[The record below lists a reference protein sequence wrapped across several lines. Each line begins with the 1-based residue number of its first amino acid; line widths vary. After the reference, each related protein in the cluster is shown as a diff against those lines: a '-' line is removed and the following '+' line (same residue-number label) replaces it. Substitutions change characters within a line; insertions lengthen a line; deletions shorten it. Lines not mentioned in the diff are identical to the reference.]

1 MSDRLEDWRKQI
13 DAIDEKM
20 LNLLAKRVSLVRKIG
35 QYKKEHH
42 LFAFDERRWN
52 KILTSNLLKAQ
63 SLNLSKNFVKK
74 LFALIHKYSL
84 VVQKDRS

>member
-1 MSDRLEDWRKQI
+1 MNDKLDNWRKQI

-20 LNLLAKRVSLVRKIG
+20 LNLLAKRVSLARKIG

-42 LFAFDERRWN
+42 LSTFDKRRWN
-52 KILTSNLLKAQ
+52 KILTFSLSKAE

-74 LFALIHKYSL
+74 LFVLIHKYSL
-84 VVQKDRS
+84 VIQNDI